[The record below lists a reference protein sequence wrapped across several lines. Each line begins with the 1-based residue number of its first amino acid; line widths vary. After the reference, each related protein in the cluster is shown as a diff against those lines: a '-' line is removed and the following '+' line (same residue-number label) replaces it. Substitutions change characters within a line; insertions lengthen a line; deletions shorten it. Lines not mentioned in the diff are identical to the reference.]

1 MLPFEGEEICFTLE
15 FCLRQ
20 NSPITILTA
29 AKRQNGGFMA
39 KLSRKEA
46 RDILFGLLFETEFK
60 SGESPTE
67 IYELACNDRDI
78 PDDKYIK
85 DAFFG
90 VITRSAL
97 IDSIIDRYSR
107 GWKSDRLSKVS
118 RTVIRIAVYEMLFVE
133 DIHPNISI
141 SQAVEFAVKYGEEK
155 SKQFV
160 NGVLS
165 GLYKDIDGK
174 DVGAYIEDMA
184 SKLSSSEAEE
194 NA

>member
-1 MLPFEGEEICFTLE
+1 
-15 FCLRQ
+15 
-20 NSPITILTA
+20 
-29 AKRQNGGFMA
+29 MA
-39 KLSRKEA
+39 KLSRKAA

>member
-1 MLPFEGEEICFTLE
+1 
-15 FCLRQ
+15 
-20 NSPITILTA
+20 
-29 AKRQNGGFMA
+29 MA

-67 IYELACNDRDI
+67 IYELACKDRDI

-85 DAFFG
+85 DVFFG

>member
-1 MLPFEGEEICFTLE
+1 
-15 FCLRQ
+15 
-20 NSPITILTA
+20 
-29 AKRQNGGFMA
+29 MA

-141 SQAVEFAVKYGEEK
+141 SQAVEFAVKYGEDK

>member
-1 MLPFEGEEICFTLE
+1 
-15 FCLRQ
+15 
-20 NSPITILTA
+20 
-29 AKRQNGGFMA
+29 MA

-174 DVGAYIEDMA
+174 DVGAYVEDMA

>member
-1 MLPFEGEEICFTLE
+1 
-15 FCLRQ
+15 
-20 NSPITILTA
+20 
-29 AKRQNGGFMA
+29 MA

-78 PDDKYIK
+78 PDDRYIK

>member
-1 MLPFEGEEICFTLE
+1 
-15 FCLRQ
+15 
-20 NSPITILTA
+20 
-29 AKRQNGGFMA
+29 MA

>member
-1 MLPFEGEEICFTLE
+1 
-15 FCLRQ
+15 
-20 NSPITILTA
+20 
-29 AKRQNGGFMA
+29 MA

-194 NA
+194 NS

>member
-1 MLPFEGEEICFTLE
+1 
-15 FCLRQ
+15 
-20 NSPITILTA
+20 
-29 AKRQNGGFMA
+29 MA

-60 SGESPTE
+60 SGENPTE
-67 IYELACNDRDI
+67 IYELACKDRDI

-85 DAFFG
+85 DVFFG

-97 IDSIIDRYSR
+97 IDSVIDRYSK
-107 GWKSDRLSKVS
+107 GWKADRLSKVS
-118 RTVIRIAVYEMLFVE
+118 RTVIRIAVYEMLFVG

-141 SQAVEFAVKYGEEK
+141 SQAVEFAVKYGEDK

-174 DVGAYIEDMA
+174 DVNAFIEDMA
-184 SKLSSSEAEE
+184 SKISSSEADE

>member
-1 MLPFEGEEICFTLE
+1 
-15 FCLRQ
+15 
-20 NSPITILTA
+20 
-29 AKRQNGGFMA
+29 MA

-141 SQAVEFAVKYGEEK
+141 SQAVEFAVKYGVE
-155 SKQFV
+155 
-160 NGVLS
+160 
-165 GLYKDIDGK
+165 
-174 DVGAYIEDMA
+174 
-184 SKLSSSEAEE
+184 
-194 NA
+194 

>member
-1 MLPFEGEEICFTLE
+1 
-15 FCLRQ
+15 
-20 NSPITILTA
+20 
-29 AKRQNGGFMA
+29 MA

-90 VITRSAL
+90 VIKRSAL
-97 IDSIIDRYSR
+97 IDSIIDRYSW
-107 GWKSDRLSKVS
+107 GWKSDRLAKVS

>member
-1 MLPFEGEEICFTLE
+1 
-15 FCLRQ
+15 
-20 NSPITILTA
+20 
-29 AKRQNGGFMA
+29 MA

-67 IYELACNDRDI
+67 IYELACKDRDI

-85 DAFFG
+85 DVFFG

-97 IDSIIDRYSR
+97 IDSVIDRYSK
-107 GWKSDRLSKVS
+107 GWKTDRLSRVS

>member
-1 MLPFEGEEICFTLE
+1 
-15 FCLRQ
+15 
-20 NSPITILTA
+20 
-29 AKRQNGGFMA
+29 MA

-60 SGESPTE
+60 SGENPTE
-67 IYELACNDRDI
+67 IYELACKDRDI

-141 SQAVEFAVKYGEEK
+141 SQAVEFAVKYGEER